1 MDQVDQSSGVGA
13 VMTEGACDESAGSGE
28 EACGGA
34 KVVGQRVHVGGVE
47 SGA

>member
-1 MDQVDQSSGVGA
+1 MGQMDQSSGVEA
-13 VMTEGACDESAGSGE
+13 VMTEGACDESAESGE

-47 SGA
+47 GGA

>member
-1 MDQVDQSSGVGA
+1 MGQLDQGSGVGA
-13 VMTEGACDESAGSGE
+13 VLTEGACDESAESGE